1 MSRTDARG
9 ASTRTQQIAAIG
21 MILLS
26 SILIAAV
33 PNFAKLAYDSGA
45 SILFVML
52 GRSLVSVLL
61 LGAALIVLRRSFI
74 ASARVLRLCALGGVA
89 SALMSFG
96 FLGSIASIDISL
108 AILILYLHPVMIA
121 WIGQIRGTYKL
132 NFARFCHCAIILAG
146 LALALSVRL
155 ADLAPSGIA
164 LAFLGAL
171 AAAAL
176 VIANGD
182 AVGEAGS
189 ILVNFY
195 TTLIALGFIC
205 VASAVA
211 GDLVTPASMPGW
223 FGIIGAG
230 AAFCFGLALFFAA
243 IPTIDVA
250 RASLIAIVE
259 PLFAI
264 LISMALFGERLG
276 LLQWIGVA
284 IVLLGLAL
292 LELPP
297 NALGRIFGRKASTT

>member
-1 MSRTDARG
+1 MSTHAEGTAIRTR
-9 ASTRTQQIAAIG
+9 QVAAVG
-21 MILLS
+21 MILAS

-45 SILFVML
+45 SILLVML
-52 GRSLVSVLL
+52 GRSIVSVVL
-61 LGAALIVLRRSFI
+61 LGAALLALRRSFA
-74 ASARVLRLCALGGVA
+74 ASTRVLRLCLFGGAA

-108 AILILYLHPVMIA
+108 AILIFYLHPVVIA
-121 WIGQIRGTYKL
+121 WIGQMRGTYKL
-132 NFARFCHCAIILAG
+132 TFTRLCYCAIILAG

-155 ADLAPSGIA
+155 DDLAPVGIA

-171 AAAAL
+171 AAAIM
-176 VIANGD
+176 VVANGD
-182 AVGEAGS
+182 AVKETGS
-189 ILVNFY
+189 VLVNFY

-205 VASAVA
+205 VANLIVGGAA
-211 GDLVTPASMPGW
+211 MPGTIVGW
-223 FGIIGAG
+223 LGIVGAG
-230 AAFCFGLALFFAA
+230 AAFCLGLALFFAA
-243 IPTIDVA
+243 IPTIEVA

-264 LISMALFGERLG
+264 LLAMALFGERLG

-284 IVLLGLAL
+284 LVMLGLGL

-297 NALGRIFGRKASTT
+297 DAISRLLGRKAPVT